1 MSDVV
6 DISRIR
12 ETSDGD
18 TEFELELIEM
28 YLDDAQSHVD
38 RLEAAV
44 DAGDIAAIKQGS
56 HTLKGSSAN
65 IGAIR
70 MQEASFELEKC
81 GRDGDAAAAV
91 GLVAPL
97 KEAFAATEIY
107 FKDYLKTIS

>member
-18 TEFELELIEM
+18 TEFEMELIEM

-38 RLEAAV
+38 RLAAAV
-44 DAGDIAAIKQGS
+44 EAGDIAGIKQGA

-65 IGAIR
+65 IGAVR
-70 MQEASFELEKC
+70 MQDASLELEKC

-97 KEAFAATEIY
+97 REAFAVTRTY
-107 FKDYLKTIS
+107 FEDYLKTIS